1 MCWCCLVGVVSPA
14 RVHERRHT
22 LPDREFAI
30 LIPRRRN
37 ERGRKYSLHAGR
49 GGSGVLIAG
58 RQHYAL
64 ADTVATTLVIF
75 YLRYF
80 SEDRYCEVVRCLKG
94 LWILHAR
101 RRQQRRLRASFGGAG
116 LWIQEPGRRSTSD
129 LRRQTRPQR
138 FECRLSRC
146 RLSARHSHSL
156 SSPAM

>member
-75 YLRYF
+75 YQRYF
-80 SEDRYCEVVRCLKG
+80 SEDRYCEVVRCHKG
-94 LWILHAR
+94 LWIHHAR

-129 LRRQTRPQR
+129 LRRRAGPR
-138 FECRLSRC
+138 GGGGRGGRG
-146 RLSARHSHSL
+146 RGGARR
-156 SSPAM
+156 ARAE

>member
-58 RQHYAL
+58 RLHYAL
-64 ADTVATTLVIF
+64 ADTVTTTLVIF
-75 YLRYF
+75 YQRYF
-80 SEDRYCEVVRCLKG
+80 SEDRYGGGGRG
-94 LWILHAR
+94 RGGRGGRRARGR
-101 RRQQRRLRASFGGAG
+101 RRGRRRAAGGGAG
-116 LWIQEPGRRSTSD
+116 RW
-129 LRRQTRPQR
+129 
-138 FECRLSRC
+138 
-146 RLSARHSHSL
+146 
-156 SSPAM
+156 

>member
-64 ADTVATTLVIF
+64 ADTVATSLVIF
-75 YLRYF
+75 YQRYF
-80 SEDRYCEVVRCLKG
+80 SVDRYCEVVRCFFG
-94 LWILHAR
+94 LWFFFVCCRLFC
-101 RRQQRRLRASFGGAG
+101 RLRASFG
-116 LWIQEPGRRSTSD
+116 
-129 LRRQTRPQR
+129 
-138 FECRLSRC
+138 
-146 RLSARHSHSL
+146 
-156 SSPAM
+156 